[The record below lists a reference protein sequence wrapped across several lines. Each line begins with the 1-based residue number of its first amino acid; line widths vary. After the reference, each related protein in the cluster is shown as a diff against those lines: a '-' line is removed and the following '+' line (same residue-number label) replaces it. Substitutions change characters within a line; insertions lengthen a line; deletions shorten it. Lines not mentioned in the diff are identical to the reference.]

1 MINAGTTG
9 GAGIRGAQ
17 SSKEIPY
24 SMAIV
29 YFDRNDLNY
38 PKVIDII
45 KLYNIRKGFV
55 LERTWTKNH

>member
-1 MINAGTTG
+1 MQALLEVQALEGCSPLK
-9 GAGIRGAQ
+9 RYYML
-17 SSKEIPY
+17 SY
-24 SMAIV
+24 CV
-29 YFDRNDLNY
+29 FDRNDLNY